1 MKAYKVE
8 STNIDIQDGI
18 FDHGYFMELRHAL
31 DVIKAYASSHN
42 GNNVVEDIE
51 GKLETYNDNSLN
63 YSPYHN
69 KPAVYYQSHWGN
81 YNMVIWIK
89 EIHIQ
94 E

>member
-18 FDHGYFMELRHAL
+18 FDHGYFMELRHAEMVL
-31 DVIKAYASSHN
+31 KNYAMLHDGS
-42 GNNVVEDIE
+42 NVVEDIE
-51 GKLETYNDNSLN
+51 GKLETYNDKSLD

-69 KPAVYYQSHWGN
+69 KPAVYYESHWGN
-81 YNMVIWIK
+81 YNMVIWI
-89 EIHIQ
+89 ETIHIQ